1 MASKKK
7 GKKRKNLVVA
17 KGFGAKNLSSE
28 LKRAEALMARED
40 WQSAIAL
47 LTELSQSNPK
57 ETQLWD
63 LLLEAYFQTQNP
75 VGYQAA
81 GERIAE
87 LSPNRADIAYAL
99 GGAYI
104 MNQHPFLA
112 LQSFQRALQLNPASD
127 KAKEANLIVEQLET
141 ETADLLNEMGF
152 AEADRAIALLH
163 ERGQSYL
170 SQGDYA
176 KARAAEEAVTQAK
189 PEFLSSQNNLS
200 LIAWMSG
207 DPEAAIAT
215 SQQVLRSH
223 PDNIHAL
230 SNLVRYHAV
239 LGQMEAAQAVG
250 DRLKASNAPAWDSF
264 TKKAE
269 GLSYLGDD
277 AGVIEIF
284 EAAIANGEFEQG
296 TSNPLLHH
304 FAAVALARSDRESE
318 AKKQWKLALAADP
331 NLDIAQANLD
341 DLLRP
346 LSQRNTP
353 YPFETD
359 SWLPRQVMEDSFAL
373 IKRQEQKGETIGKA
387 FGPLLKTYPYL
398 LSLMPILLE
407 RGSPSSREMAINL
420 ALNEGSEASLTQLK
434 DYVLGQQGP
443 DSMRYEAAI
452 ALTETQT
459 LDTKQPTRLWLGGQ
473 WQEVR
478 LLAQDFHDEP
488 LYNHSKQVE
497 RWVRE
502 GTQTLK
508 LMTPESAAQAQ
519 ALFEKAIAAEPNKP
533 DLQYNLAAAYQVQG
547 LEVQATNL
555 RKQIAEQ
562 FPDYLFA
569 QVSLADLELNKGNP
583 EAAEAILKP
592 LLTRERFHFSEYA
605 NLSECYLQTLMA
617 LKKVEQ
623 AQTWLKM
630 WQRVTPDHPR
640 IEFWQSMLT

>member
-7 GKKRKNLVVA
+7 GNKRKNLVVA
-17 KGFGAKNLSSE
+17 KGFGAKNLGSE
-28 LKRAEALMARED
+28 LQKAEALMARED
-40 WQSAIAL
+40 WQGAIML
-47 LTELSQSNPK
+47 LTELAQAHPK

-81 GERIAE
+81 GEHIAE
-87 LSPNRADIAYAL
+87 LSPNRADVAYAL

-127 KAKEANLIVEQLET
+127 KANEARTIVEQLEA
-141 ETADLLNEMGF
+141 ETTQLLEEMGF
-152 AEADRAIALLH
+152 AEADREFARLH

-170 SQGDYA
+170 SQGKYA
-176 KARAAEEAVTQAK
+176 EAQAAETKVAQAK
-189 PEFLSSQNNLS
+189 PNFLSAQNNLS

-207 DPEAAIAT
+207 DPETAIAT
-215 SQQVLRSH
+215 SYTVLENH
-223 PDNIHAL
+223 PENIHAL
-230 SNLVRYHAV
+230 SNLVRYHVV
-239 LGQMEAAQAVG
+239 LGQQDKAQTAG
-250 DRLKASNAPAWDSF
+250 DRLKASNAAAWDSF

-284 EAAIANGEFEQG
+284 EAAIADGEFAQG

-304 FAAVALARSDRESE
+304 LVAVALARSDRESE
-318 AKKQWKLALAADP
+318 AKQQWKLALDADP
-331 NLDIAQANLD
+331 SFDIAQANLD

-373 IKRQEQKGETIGKA
+373 IKDQKQKGETIGKA
-387 FGPLLKTYPYL
+387 FGPLLKRYPYL
-398 LSLMPILLE
+398 LSLVPILLE

-420 ALNEGSEASLTQLK
+420 ALNEDSEASLNILK
-434 DYVLGQQGP
+434 DYALGQQGP

-452 ALTETQT
+452 ALTETQA
-459 LDTKQPTRLWLGGQ
+459 LDTKKPTRLWLRGQ
-473 WQEVR
+473 WQAVR

-502 GTQTLK
+502 GTQQLK
-508 LMTPESAAQAQ
+508 LMTPESAASAQ

-547 LEVQATNL
+547 LEIQATSL

-569 QVSLADLELNKGNP
+569 QVSLADLELQQDNP

-623 AQTWLKM
+623 AQTWLQM
-630 WQRVTPDHPR
+630 WQRITPDHPR
-640 IEFWQSMLT
+640 IEFWQSILT